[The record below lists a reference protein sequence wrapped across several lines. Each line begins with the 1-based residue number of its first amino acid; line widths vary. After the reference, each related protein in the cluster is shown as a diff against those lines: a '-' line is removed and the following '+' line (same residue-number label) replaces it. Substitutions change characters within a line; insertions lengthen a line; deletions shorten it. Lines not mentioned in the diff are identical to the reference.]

1 MVFKDLCILVVRG
14 KVASALKGLR
24 LRISAAAV
32 VVTLPERTGR
42 SVGALAR
49 GAQPGVSARRRAG
62 GCGGRSQALPPHLL
76 DDPLPR
82 KHNTAQSNRENKD
95 RRIPWTTRSL
105 ENTGHHI
112 KWMNVKCEISWLGHI
127 GVPQIYLCLS
137 TREIKF
143 RYR

>member
-1 MVFKDLCILVVRG
+1 MVFKNVYILVVRG

-82 KHNTAQSNRENKD
+82 KHRPPYK
-95 RRIPWTTRSL
+95 
-105 ENTGHHI
+105 
-112 KWMNVKCEISWLGHI
+112 MNECEIRNQLIRPHWGATDIS
-127 GVPQIYLCLS
+127 LS
-137 TREIKF
+137 FNPRD
-143 RYR
+143 